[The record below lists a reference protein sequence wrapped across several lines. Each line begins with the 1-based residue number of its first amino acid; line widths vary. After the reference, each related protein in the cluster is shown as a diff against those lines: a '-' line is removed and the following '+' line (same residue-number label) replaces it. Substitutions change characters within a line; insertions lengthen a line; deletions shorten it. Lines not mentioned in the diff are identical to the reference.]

1 VTTTTETR
9 TTQVFRVFIR
19 ATPEQIWEAMTKS
32 EFTRKYFYGSSTES
46 TYEVGAPVLSHGEDG
61 TLMRDGEVLESD
73 PPRRLVTTWRSLWDE
88 ETAAEPP
95 SRVTYEIEQTEP
107 GVCQVTVIH
116 DQLEKSP
123 KTAGSIE
130 GWTYILSGLKTLL
143 ETGQP
148 LAQPG
153 S

>member
-1 VTTTTETR
+1 VTTMTETQ
-9 TTQVFRVFIR
+9 TMQVFRVFVR
-19 ATPEQIWEAMTKS
+19 ATPERIWEAITKT
-32 EFTRKYFYGSSTES
+32 EFTQKYFYGTTVES
-46 TYEVGAPVLSHGEDG
+46 TFEVGAPILSYGSDG
-61 TLMRDGEVLESD
+61 TLMRDGEVLECD
-73 PPRRLVTTWRSLWDE
+73 PPRKLVITWRSLWDQ

-95 SRVTYEIEQTEP
+95 SRVAFEIEPGEG
-107 GVCQVTVIH
+107 GVCQVTVVH

-123 KTAGSIE
+123 RTAGSID

-148 LAQPG
+148 MA

>member
-1 VTTTTETR
+1 VTTMTETQ
-9 TTQVFRVFIR
+9 TMQVFRVFVR
-19 ATPEQIWEAMTKS
+19 ATPERIWEAITKT
-32 EFTRKYFYGSSTES
+32 EFSQKYFYGTTVES
-46 TYEVGAPVLSHGEDG
+46 TFEVGAPILSYGSDG
-61 TLMRDGEVLESD
+61 TLMRDGEVLECD
-73 PPRRLVTTWRSLWDE
+73 PPRKLVITWRSLWDQ

-95 SRVTYEIEQTEP
+95 SRVAFEIEPGEG
-107 GVCQVTVIH
+107 GVCQVTVVH

-123 KTAGSIE
+123 RTAGSID

-148 LAQPG
+148 MA